1 MNKQEIFDKVAL
13 HLLTQGRQATD
24 GTFCQY
30 LTSDGLKCAIG
41 CLIPDGHPA
50 QQCGAG
56 ARDLVARFPDLGILP
71 TDLGTLNG
79 ELFLQNLQRIHD
91 VGYPQDW
98 PRSLT
103 AFAHYWGLSPDVVTN
118 FQWSLASNVVTNF
131 QGVTE

>member
-30 LTSDGLKCAIG
+30 LTSDGLKCAVG

-50 QQCGAG
+50 QQCGGG
-56 ARDLVARFPDLGILP
+56 ARDLVIRFPDLGILP
-71 TDLGTLNG
+71 TDLGRYSG
-79 ELFLQNLQRIHD
+79 ERFLQDLQRIHD
-91 VGYPQDW
+91 VGFPNNW
-98 PRSLT
+98 ARSLT
-103 AFAHYWGLSPDVVTN
+103 VFATHWGLALD
-118 FQWSLASNVVTNF
+118 VVTNF